1 MATVIKASV
10 FAQKLKNIAANYKT
24 LYVMG
29 CFGAPMTAANKKRYC
44 DNHDYNRQA
53 SRQRM
58 INAASEDTFGFDC
71 VCLLK
76 GVMWGWSGDKNA
88 AYGGAKY
95 ASNGVPDIGADSMIN
110 VCSGISTDF
119 SNIQVGEAVWVKG
132 HIGLYVGDGLA
143 VECTP
148 AWKNKVQITAV
159 GNIGTKSGYNT
170 RKWTKHGKLPYVEY
184 DVKADTVTE
193 PVKPTTPDMKFKVGD
208 IVQFNGNTHYTNAN
222 AASGKP
228 CKSGEAKVTAVY
240 NGKHP
245 YHLIATSGGGSNV
258 YGWVNA
264 ADIAAKTTAEKPKP
278 SAEYT
283 VGSDNEHTC
292 YNFFTQVMSLNRAA
306 ACGILANINYESGF
320 KPTALGDSGTSYGIC
335 QWHNTR
341 WTRLKDWCAKNGKD
355 DTTLDGQLWFLK
367 YELENYYKTVLSTLK
382 GVADSSQG
390 AYDAGYCWCVKF
402 EIPANKEAAGA
413 KRGEYAKT
421 LYAKYT
427 GGTTKPSQE
436 QSKKVDYAQKFDK
449 AVAGRYKV
457 TASSG
462 LHIRAG
468 ASTAKSSL
476 GVLKNGTMVSN
487 YGYYSIAADGTKW
500 LYVKTADG
508 IVGFC
513 SSKYLAKC

>member
-29 CFGAPMTAANKKRYC
+29 CFGAPMSAANKKRYC

-222 AASGKP
+222 ASSGKS

-264 ADIAAKTTAEKPKP
+264 ADITAKTTAEKPKP

-292 YNFFTQVMSLNRAA
+292 YNFFTQVMSLN
-306 ACGILANINYESGF
+306 
-320 KPTALGDSGTSYGIC
+320 
-335 QWHNTR
+335 
-341 WTRLKDWCAKNGKD
+341 
-355 DTTLDGQLWFLK
+355 
-367 YELENYYKTVLSTLK
+367 
-382 GVADSSQG
+382 
-390 AYDAGYCWCVKF
+390 
-402 EIPANKEAAGA
+402 
-413 KRGEYAKT
+413 
-421 LYAKYT
+421 
-427 GGTTKPSQE
+427 
-436 QSKKVDYAQKFDK
+436 AQKFDK
-449 AVAGRYKV
+449 AIAGRYKV